1 MNGIIHVCSHP
12 EDENP
17 HFRITEEKIF
27 ADIFHYI
34 EVWFITAAF
43 ILFIYCSGN
52 LLLDQMFW
60 CENLD

>member
-34 EVWFITAAF
+34 EVWLLVGA
-43 ILFIYCSGN
+43 LVSRVYCRAN
-52 LLLDQMFW
+52 LLLCQLF
-60 CENLD
+60 

>member
-12 EDENP
+12 EDDNP

-34 EVWFITAAF
+34 EVRLPVAAF
-43 ILFIYCSGN
+43 I
-52 LLLDQMFW
+52 W
-60 CENLD
+60 CVYAAYDKKEE